1 MFEDKIQER
10 YEVNRS
16 ALEDAIRQ
24 VHLVMGGDISDSDKS
39 DSMFAILVIMDYFHL
54 DKSLVGTELDV
65 LSLDSVEQF
74 FRRRGLFCHQT
85 ELKGK
90 WWRDACG
97 PMLTTDKQ
105 GNVVAL
111 LPGVF
116 GYKRLNPSTGRKI
129 RVSKKTTRDLD
140 TRSLNFFRYLSRGH
154 LTLKDFMR
162 YSISAVP
169 VRNFIV
175 IAVVGLISTLLT
187 MLVPFAN
194 KQMFSEVIPSGIMR
208 GILPICALL
217 LGAGISSVLFTMIQ
231 NLVIARVRDK
241 FNANLQSAVMA
252 RVMTLPSSLF
262 RKYAPGDLSARILSV
277 NNVYQLLSAQMLSAL
292 AAGIFSSMFI
302 LAAFV
307 YAKSMIWVVSLIL
320 LSHVLLSIALI
331 KNYGKEY
338 TEKVSR
344 GVHTQEFEY
353 GVLSGI
359 HKIKNN
365 RAEVRAYSQWMSR
378 YSKSENI
385 TASTPWILKYGQSV
399 IASAIFCVGDLITW
413 IVAWKSSMSIS
424 DFIAFMSVFG
434 IMQKSLNTM
443 TGEWQRIAQIKPFL
457 KLLEPI
463 LNSEP
468 EFRDGQPYVSSI
480 SGNIEVDHV
489 SFSYESNP
497 TKILDDVSLHIHAGE
512 NVGLVGASGC
522 GKSTLMRLMLGFER
536 PDSGAVF
543 YGQYNVSDVNMGSLR
558 RFVGFCPQ
566 NIQIFPGTI
575 AENICLGSENC
586 TMDDIW
592 EAARIAAI
600 DEDIRK
606 MPLQMDTLLG
616 EGGSGLSGGQC
627 QRILIARA
635 IIDKPKVMFFD
646 EATSALDNIT
656 QRKVVEN
663 LDAIGC
669 TRVSIAH
676 RLSTVMSCSR
686 IIVLDKGHIVEDGTP
701 QELLDR
707 KGFFYKL
714 SIRQQ

>member
-10 YEVNRS
+10 YKVNRD

-24 VHLVMGGDISDSDKS
+24 VNLVIGSGISDSSKS
-39 DSMFAILVIMDYFHL
+39 NSMYAIMVIMDYFHL
-54 DKSLVGTELDV
+54 DKSLIGTELDN
-65 LSLDSVEQF
+65 LSLDTIERF
-74 FRRRGLFCHQT
+74 FRKSGLFCHQT
-85 ELKGK
+85 LLEGK

-97 PMLTTDKQ
+97 PILTVDKQ
-105 GNVVAL
+105 GDVVAL
-111 LPGVF
+111 IPGLI
-116 GYKRLNPSTGRKI
+116 GYRRFNPDNGKMI
-129 RVSKKTTRDLD
+129 RVSRKTVKDLD
-140 TRSLNFFRYLSRGH
+140 SHSLNFFRYLSRRS
-154 LTLKDFMR
+154 LSLKDFLR
-162 YSISAVP
+162 YSKKIVP
-169 VRNFIV
+169 VSNYIL
-175 IAVVGLISTLLT
+175 IAVVGLISILLT

-194 KQMFSEVIPSGIMR
+194 KQMFSEVIPSGLMR

-217 LGAGISSVLFTMIQ
+217 LGAGISSVLFTLIQ
-231 NLVIARVRDK
+231 NLVIVRVRDK
-241 FNANLQSAVMA
+241 LNANLQSSVMA
-252 RVMTLPSSLF
+252 RVMTLPSSFF
-262 RKYAPGDLSARILSV
+262 RKYAPGDLSARVLSI
-277 NNVYQLLSAQMLSAL
+277 NNVYQLLSAQMMSAL
-292 AAGIFSSMFI
+292 AAGVFSSMFI
-302 LAAFV
+302 LAAFI
-307 YAKSMIWVVSLIL
+307 YAKSMIWVIL
-320 LSHVLLSIALI
+320 LIFVSHLLLSISLVR
-331 KNYGKEY
+331 NYGKEY

-344 GVHTQEFEY
+344 DVNTQEFEY

-365 RAEVRAYSQWMSR
+365 RAEIRAYSQWMAR

-399 IASAIFCVGDLITW
+399 IASAIFCVGDLIAW
-413 IVAWKSSMSIS
+413 IVAWKSSMSVS

-434 IMQKSLNTM
+434 IMQKALNTL
-443 TGEWQRIAQIKPFL
+443 TGQWQQIAQIKPYL

-463 LNSEP
+463 LSADP
-468 EFRDGQPYVSSI
+468 EIRDGQPFVSSI
-480 SGNIEVDHV
+480 SGNIDVDHV
-489 SFSYESNP
+489 SFSYESHP
-497 TKILDDVSLHIHAGE
+497 AKILDDVSLHIRAGE

-543 YGQYNVSDVNMGSLR
+543 YGQYNVNNVNMSSLR
-558 RFVGFCPQ
+558 RYVGFCPQ

-575 AENICLGSENC
+575 AENIGLDSENC

-606 MPLQMDTLLG
+606 MPLQMNTVLG

-627 QRILIARA
+627 QRLLIARA
-635 IIDKPKVMFFD
+635 VISKPKVMFFD

-669 TRVSIAH
+669 TRISIAH
-676 RLSTVMSCSR
+676 RLSTVMNCNR
-686 IIVLDKGHIVEDGTP
+686 IIVLDKGHIVEDGSP

-707 KGFFYKL
+707 KGFFYRL